1 MGFYGGKKFRL
12 RMVLPVL
19 LGSFLSEPVLAFYT
33 PTITKLASR
42 CAATRPSLMTTQ
54 MVDYDELPAD
64 FPRRKDVLVGLEA
77 VRKAATMTQALQPES
92 SDGIGVINK
101 QDASPVTVA
110 DFAAQA
116 MILRHLKDAFPDD
129 SFIAEESSAALADDA
144 GLANQVL
151 KASQLGDMDALKE
164 SIDLGKEYEHWDGS
178 SRPTRVW
185 CLDPIDGTKGFLR
198 GRRDGGQYAVAL
210 ALLESGTPT
219 IGILGCPNL
228 PSDPKDFS
236 YVWQK
241 DENLENN
248 QQTRGCIFV
257 ASKDGGS
264 FQLPILPKSSS
275 SIRLHVTPNDGSTM
289 ATSEARF
296 CIGVEKFS
304 DALGQCCAVM
314 AKVLHGEEGLDD
326 DGSIVKARRIDSQA
340 KYGIIARAGAE
351 YYARL
356 PAPGYVEW
364 IWDHAAGKVVVEEA
378 GGSITDTKGKVI
390 DFSLGAKMSD
400 SVHGVLA
407 SSGGVFQSAL
417 LNAFIEQEAERQ
429 AKNADMNQF
438 QKKHL

>member
-1 MGFYGGKKFRL
+1 
-12 RMVLPVL
+12 
-19 LGSFLSEPVLAFYT
+19 
-33 PTITKLASR
+33 
-42 CAATRPSLMTTQ
+42 
-54 MVDYDELPAD
+54 
-64 FPRRKDVLVGLEA
+64 
-77 VRKAATMTQALQPES
+77 MTQALQPES

-129 SFIAEESSAALADDA
+129 SFIAEESSAALADEA

-178 SRPTRVW
+178 SRPSRVW

-275 SIRLHVTPNDGSTM
+275 
-289 ATSEARF
+289 
-296 CIGVEKFS
+296 K
-304 DALGQCCAVM
+304 
-314 AKVLHGEEGLDD
+314 K
-326 DGSIVKARRIDSQA
+326 IDSQA